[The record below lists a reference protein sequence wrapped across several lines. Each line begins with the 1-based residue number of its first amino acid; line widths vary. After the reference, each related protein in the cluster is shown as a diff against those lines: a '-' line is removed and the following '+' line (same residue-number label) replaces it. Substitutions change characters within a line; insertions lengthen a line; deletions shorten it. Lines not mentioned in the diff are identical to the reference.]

1 MAAKGDY
8 EVQRIAE
15 KLDKQLKLLQER
27 KDSLSETLEKVEE
40 IISNMQGVE
49 FKLRGE
55 IHDLV
60 KSETRL
66 NDKRVKLR
74 KQLSRV
80 EHEIVKLKQI
90 FSEFEVENA

>member
-1 MAAKGDY
+1 MKGKGDY
-8 EVQRIAE
+8 EVQRIAK
-15 KLDKQLKLLQER
+15 KLDRELALLQQR
-27 KDSLSETLEKVEE
+27 KDSLSETLGKVEE
-40 IISNMQGVE
+40 IIGSMQGME

-66 NDKRVKLR
+66 NEKRMRLR
-74 KQLSRV
+74 KQLTRV

-90 FSEFEVENA
+90 FSEMEGESG